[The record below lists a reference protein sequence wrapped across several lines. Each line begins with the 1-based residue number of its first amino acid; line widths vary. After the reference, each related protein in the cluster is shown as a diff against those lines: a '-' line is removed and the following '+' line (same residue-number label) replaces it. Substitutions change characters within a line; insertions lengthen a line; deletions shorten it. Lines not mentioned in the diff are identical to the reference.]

1 MTFFARIYDTDA
13 AALAAYRDV
22 VRTLDSI
29 EADSYALV
37 VEIEGTDVL
46 VVGVDEPDAFLDA
59 QLPASWLEAP
69 AYRLSDQARAALW
82 RRREIHDI
90 TRGVD
95 AVRTDEIY
103 DQPYKLGPE
112 GQVLED

>member
-1 MTFFARIYDTDA
+1 MTFFARSYDTDA
-13 AALAAYRDV
+13 AAIAAYRDMV
-22 VRTLDSI
+22 ETLDSI

-37 VEIEGTDVL
+37 LEIEGTEVL
-46 VVGVDEPDAFLDA
+46 VVGVDEPDALLDA

-69 AYRLSDQARAALW
+69 AYRLSAATRSALW

-95 AVRTDEIY
+95 AVRIDEVF
-103 DQPYKLGPE
+103 DQPYKLGLE
-112 GQVLED
+112 GQILED